1 MIQSSLY
8 RALNKGFDYQILAC
22 KDFKE
27 SELAKEVIS
36 YFKPNTK
43 AILFPEFRAKK
54 NDDLRSFFEE
64 FLQLLGGLREFYQA
78 LENKQE
84 AIIIAPISALL
95 HPLPKKELLES
106 FKITLLEKYNL
117 KDLKD
122 KLFYY
127 GYEILDLVEV
137 EGEASFRGD
146 IVDIYAP
153 NSKAYRLSFFDT
165 ECESIK
171 EFDPTTQ
178 MSLKEDLLEIEI
190 PPTLFSLDEP
200 SYKDLKTKV
209 EQSPLNSFSKD
220 LTSFGLW
227 FLGEKANDL
236 LHAYK
241 SVISPKAL
249 EEIQELASLNELDCE
264 RFKSLKVL
272 ENAQGYE
279 DLEIHAHALEGFIA
293 LHSNHKITLLAPNKT
308 ILDNVLGTIKKSN
321 MDNVLGTIE
330 KSNMECVIAPFV
342 LNFKTPDGIFISLNS
357 FERKKKRQKSKLAL
371 NELNPGEWVVHDDY
385 GVGVFSQLVQHSVLG
400 SKRDFLEI
408 AYLGEDKLLLPVENL
423 HLIARYVAQSDSV
436 PVKDRLGKGSFLKLK
451 AKVRTKLLE
460 IAGKIIELAAER
472 NLILGK
478 KMDTHLAELEVFK
491 SHAGF
496 EYTSDQEKA
505 IAEISKDLSSK
516 RVMDRLLSGDVGF
529 GKTEVAMHAIFCAFL
544 NGFQSVLVVPTTLL
558 AHQHFET
565 LRARFENFGVK
576 VARLDR
582 YASEKNKLLKAV
594 ELGLI
599 DVLVGTHAILGAKF
613 KNLGLVVVDEEH
625 KFGVK
630 QKEALKELSKSVH
643 FLSMSATPIPRTLN
657 MALSQIKS
665 ISSLKTPPTDR
676 KPSRTF
682 LKEKND
688 ELLKEII
695 YRELRR
701 NGQIF
706 YIHNHIASIS
716 KVKTKLEN
724 LIPKLKIA
732 ILHSQ
737 INANKSEEIM
747 LEFAKGNYQVL
758 LCTSIVESGIHLP
771 NANTIIIDN
780 AQNFGLADL
789 HQLRGRVGR
798 GKKEGFCYFLIEDQ
812 KSLNEQALK
821 RLLALEKNS
830 YLGSGES
837 IAYHDL
843 EIRGGGNLLGQDQSG
858 HIKNIGY
865 ALYTRMLEDA
875 IYELSGGKKRLEKSV
890 EIQLGVSAFLNPELI
905 ASDSLRLDLYRRLS
919 LCENVDEVGQI
930 HEEIE
935 DRFGKIDD
943 LSAQFLQIITLKIL
957 ANQLG
962 ILKLSNFNQN
972 ITLTYSDEKK
982 ESLKAPSKDDNDILE
997 TLLKHL
1003 RAQISLKQR

>member
-84 AIIIAPISALL
+84 VIIIAPISALL

-264 RFKSLKVL
+264 RFKFLKVL

-293 LHSNHKITLLAPNKT
+293 LHSNRKITLLAPNKT
-308 ILDNVLGTIKKSN
+308 IS
-321 MDNVLGTIE
+321 DNVLGTIE
-330 KSNMECVIAPFV
+330 KSSMECVIAPFV

-357 FERKKKRQKSKLAL
+357 FERKKKHKKSKLAL

-408 AYLGEDKLLLPVENL
+408 AYWGEDKLLLPVENL

-436 PVKDRLGKGSFLKLK
+436 PAKDRLGKGSFLKLK

-460 IAGKIIELAAER
+460 IASKIIELAAER

-478 KMDTHLAELEVFK
+478 KMDVHLAELEVFK

-505 IAEISKDLSSK
+505 IAEISRDLSSH

-544 NGFQSVLVVPTTLL
+544 NGFQSALVVPTTLL

-594 ELGLI
+594 ELGQVDALI
-599 DVLVGTHAILGAKF
+599 GTHAILGAKF

-657 MALSQIKS
+657 MALSQIKG

-682 LKEKND
+682 LKEKNN

-972 ITLTYSDEKK
+972 ITLTYNDEHK

-1003 RAQISLKQR
+1003 RAQFSLKRR

>member
-27 SELAKEVIS
+27 SKLAKEVIS
-36 YFKPNTK
+36 YFKPNIK

-84 AIIIAPISALL
+84 TIIIAPISALL

-146 IVDIYAP
+146 IVDIYIP

-190 PPTLFSLDEP
+190 PPTLFSLDES

-227 FLGEKANDL
+227 FLGEKAQDL
-236 LHAYK
+236 LSVYK
-241 SVISPKAL
+241 SVISPRAL

-264 RFKSLKVL
+264 RFKLLKVL

-308 ILDNVLGTIKKSN
+308 ILDNVLGTI
-321 MDNVLGTIE
+321 E
-330 KSNMECVIAPFV
+330 KSSMECVIAPFA

-436 PVKDRLGKGSFLKLK
+436 PAKDRLGKGSFLKLK

-460 IAGKIIELAAER
+460 IASKIIELAAER

-505 IAEISKDLSSK
+505 IAEISKDLSSH

-529 GKTEVAMHAIFCAFL
+529 GKTEVAMHAIFCTFL
-544 NGFQSVLVVPTTLL
+544 NGFQSALVVPTTLL

-594 ELGLI
+594 ELGLV

-657 MALSQIKS
+657 MALSQIKG

-716 KVKTKLEN
+716 KVKTKLEE

-737 INANKSEEIM
+737 INANESEEIM

-890 EIQLGVSAFLNPELI
+890 EIQLSVSAFLNPELI
-905 ASDSLRLDLYRRLS
+905 GSDSLRLDLYRRLS
-919 LCENVDEVGQI
+919 LCENTDEVGQI

-962 ILKLSNFNQN
+962 IIKLSNFNQN
-972 ITLTYSDEKK
+972 ITITYSDEKK

-1003 RAQISLKQR
+1003 CAQISLKRH

>member
-36 YFKPNTK
+36 YFKPNIK

-84 AIIIAPISALL
+84 TIIIAPISALL
-95 HPLPKKELLES
+95 HPLPRKELLES

-171 EFDPTTQ
+171 ELDPTTQ

-227 FLGEKANDL
+227 FLGEKAQDL
-236 LHAYK
+236 LSVYK
-241 SVISPKAL
+241 SVISPRAL
-249 EEIQELASLNELDCE
+249 EEIQELASLNELDGE
-264 RFKSLKVL
+264 RFKFLKVL

-293 LHSNHKITLLAPNKT
+293 LHSHHKITLLAPNKT
-308 ILDNVLGTIKKSN
+308 ILDNVLGTI
-321 MDNVLGTIE
+321 E
-330 KSNMECVIAPFV
+330 KSSMECVIAPFV

-385 GVGVFSQLVQHSVLG
+385 GVGVFSQLIQHSVLG

-436 PVKDRLGKGSFLKLK
+436 PIKDRLGKGSFLKLK

-460 IAGKIIELAAER
+460 IASKIIELAAER

-505 IAEISKDLSSK
+505 IAEISKDLSSH

-544 NGFQSVLVVPTTLL
+544 NGFQSALVVPTTLL

-594 ELGLI
+594 ELGLV

-657 MALSQIKS
+657 MALSQIKG

-716 KVKTKLEN
+716 KVKTKLEE

-919 LCENVDEVGQI
+919 LCENTDEVGQI

-962 ILKLSNFNQN
+962 IIKLSNFNQN
-972 ITLTYSDEKK
+972 ITITYSDEKK

-1003 RAQISLKQR
+1003 RAQISLKRR

>member
-8 RALNKGFDYQILAC
+8 RALNEGFDYQILAC

-36 YFKPNTK
+36 YFKPHTK

-64 FLQLLGGLREFYQA
+64 FLQLLGALREFYQA

-84 AIIIAPISALL
+84 TIIIAPISALL

-122 KLFYY
+122 KLFCY

-153 NSKAYRLSFFDT
+153 NSKAYRLSFFDM

-171 EFDPTTQ
+171 ELDPTTQ

-227 FLGEKANDL
+227 FLGEKAQDL
-236 LHAYK
+236 LSVYK
-241 SVISPKAL
+241 SVISPNAL
-249 EEIQELASLNELDCE
+249 EEIQELASLNELDYE
-264 RFKSLKVL
+264 RFKFLKVL

-279 DLEIHAHALEGFIA
+279 DLEIHAHALEGFIT
-293 LHSNHKITLLAPNKT
+293 LHSNRKITLLAPNKT
-308 ILDNVLGTIKKSN
+308 ILDNVLGA
-321 MDNVLGTIE
+321 IE
-330 KSNMECVIAPFV
+330 KSNIECVIAPFV
-342 LNFKTPDGIFISLNS
+342 LSFKTPDGIFISLNS

-385 GVGVFSQLVQHSVLG
+385 GVGAFSQLVQHSVLG

-451 AKVRTKLLE
+451 AKVRAKLLE

-478 KMDTHLAELEVFK
+478 KMDTHLAELEIFK
-491 SHAGF
+491 SQAGF

-505 IAEISKDLSSK
+505 IAEISKDLSSH

-544 NGFQSVLVVPTTLL
+544 NGFQSALVVPTTLL

-565 LRARFENFGVK
+565 LRARFEKFGVK

-599 DVLVGTHAILGAKF
+599 DALVGTHAILGAKF

-657 MALSQIKS
+657 MALSQIKG

-737 INANKSEEIM
+737 INAHESEEIM
-747 LEFAKGNYQVL
+747 LEFAKGGYQVL

-837 IAYHDL
+837 VAYHDL

-962 ILKLSNFNQN
+962 IIKLSNFNQN
-972 ITLTYSDEKK
+972 ITITYSDGKK

-1003 RAQISLKQR
+1003 HAQISLKRR

>member
-43 AILFPEFRAKK
+43 AVLFPEFRAKK

-64 FLQLLGGLREFYQA
+64 FLQLLGDLREFYQA

-84 AIIIAPISALL
+84 TIIIAPISALL

-146 IVDIYAP
+146 IVDIYVP

-171 EFDPTTQ
+171 ELDPATQ
-178 MSLKEDLLEIEI
+178 MSLKEELLEIEI

-227 FLGEKANDL
+227 FLGEKVQDL
-236 LHAYK
+236 LSVYK

-249 EEIQELASLNELDCE
+249 EEIQELASLNELDGE

-293 LHSNHKITLLAPNKT
+293 LHSHHKITLLAPNKT
-308 ILDNVLGTIKKSN
+308 ILDNAISAL
-321 MDNVLGTIE
+321 E
-330 KSNMECVIAPFV
+330 KSSMECVIAPFV

-436 PVKDRLGKGSFLKLK
+436 PAKDRLGKGSFLKLK

-478 KMDTHLAELEVFK
+478 KMDVHLAELEVFK

-544 NGFQSVLVVPTTLL
+544 NGFQSALVVPTTLL

-594 ELGLI
+594 ELGLV

-613 KNLGLVVVDEEH
+613 KNLGLMVVDEEH

-657 MALSQIKS
+657 MALSQIKG

-972 ITLTYSDEKK
+972 ITITYGDEKK

-1003 RAQISLKQR
+1003 RAQISLKRR

>member
-27 SELAKEVIS
+27 SKLAKEVIS
-36 YFKPNTK
+36 YFKPNIK
-43 AILFPEFRAKK
+43 AVLFPEFRAKK

-64 FLQLLGGLREFYQA
+64 FLQLLGALREFYQA

-84 AIIIAPISALL
+84 VIIIAPISALL

-153 NSKAYRLSFFDT
+153 NSKAYRLSFFDM

-227 FLGEKANDL
+227 FLGEKAQDL
-236 LHAYK
+236 LSVYK
-241 SVISPKAL
+241 SIISPRAL
-249 EEIQELASLNELDCE
+249 EEIQELASLNELNYE
-264 RFKSLKVL
+264 RFKFLKVL

-308 ILDNVLGTIKKSN
+308 ILDNAISA
-321 MDNVLGTIE
+321 IE
-330 KSNMECVIAPFV
+330 KSSMECVIAPFV

-436 PVKDRLGKGSFLKLK
+436 PAKDRLGKGSFLKLK

-460 IAGKIIELAAER
+460 IASKIIELAAER

-478 KMDTHLAELEVFK
+478 KMDVHLAELEVFK

-544 NGFQSVLVVPTTLL
+544 NGFQSALVVPTTLL

-594 ELGLI
+594 ELGLV

-657 MALSQIKS
+657 MALSQIKG

-737 INANKSEEIM
+737 INANESEEIM

-962 ILKLSNFNQN
+962 IIKLSNFNQN

-1003 RAQISLKQR
+1003 RAQISLKRR

>member
-27 SELAKEVIS
+27 SKLAKEVIS

-84 AIIIAPISALL
+84 TIIIAPISALL

-236 LHAYK
+236 LRTYK
-241 SVISPKAL
+241 SIISPKAL

-264 RFKSLKVL
+264 CFKFLKVL

-293 LHSNHKITLLAPNKT
+293 LHSNRKITLLAPNKT
-308 ILDNVLGTIKKSN
+308 ILDNAISA
-321 MDNVLGTIE
+321 IE
-330 KSNMECVIAPFV
+330 KSSMECVIAPFV

-371 NELNPGEWVVHDDY
+371 NELNAGEWVVHDDY

-436 PVKDRLGKGSFLKLK
+436 PAKDRLGKGSFLKLK
-451 AKVRTKLLE
+451 AKVKTKLLE
-460 IAGKIIELAAER
+460 IASKIIELAAER

-478 KMDTHLAELEVFK
+478 KMDVHLAELEVFK

-544 NGFQSVLVVPTTLL
+544 NGFQSALVVPTTLL

-582 YASEKNKLLKAV
+582 YIKTSEKNKLLKAV
-594 ELGLI
+594 ELGQVDALI
-599 DVLVGTHAILGAKF
+599 GTHAILGAKF

-657 MALSQIKS
+657 MALSQIKG

-716 KVKTKLEN
+716 KVKTKLEG

-737 INANKSEEIM
+737 INAYESEEIM

-943 LSAQFLQIITLKIL
+943 LSAQFLQIITLKII

-962 ILKLSNFNQN
+962 IIKLSNFNQN
-972 ITLTYSDEKK
+972 ITITYSDEKK

-1003 RAQISLKQR
+1003 RAQISLKRR

>member
-27 SELAKEVIS
+27 SKLAKEVIS
-36 YFKPNTK
+36 YFKPNIK
-43 AILFPEFRAKK
+43 AVLFPEFRAKK

-84 AIIIAPISALL
+84 TIIIAPISALL

-146 IVDIYAP
+146 IVDIYVP

-171 EFDPTTQ
+171 ELDPTTQ

-227 FLGEKANDL
+227 FLGEKAQDL
-236 LHAYK
+236 LSVYK
-241 SVISPKAL
+241 SVISPRAL
-249 EEIQELASLNELDCE
+249 EEIQELASLNELDYE
-264 RFKSLKVL
+264 RFKFLKVL

-279 DLEIHAHALEGFIA
+279 DLEIHVHALEGFIA
-293 LHSNHKITLLAPNKT
+293 LHSHHKITLLAPNKT
-308 ILDNVLGTIKKSN
+308 ILDNVLGA
-321 MDNVLGTIE
+321 IE
-330 KSNMECVIAPFV
+330 RSNMECVIAPFV

-436 PVKDRLGKGSFLKLK
+436 PAKDRLGKGSFLKLK

-460 IAGKIIELAAER
+460 IASKIIELAAER

-478 KMDTHLAELEVFK
+478 KMDVHLAELEVFK

-594 ELGLI
+594 ELGLV

-657 MALSQIKS
+657 MALSQIKG

-737 INANKSEEIM
+737 INANESEEIM
-747 LEFAKGNYQVL
+747 LEFAKGSYQVL

-962 ILKLSNFNQN
+962 IIKLSNFNQN
-972 ITLTYSDEKK
+972 ITLTYNDEHK

-1003 RAQISLKQR
+1003 HAQISLKRR

>member
-153 NSKAYRLSFFDT
+153 NSKAYRLSFFDM

-190 PPTLFSLDEP
+190 PPTLFSLNEQ

-249 EEIQELASLNELDCE
+249 EEIQELASLNEVDGE
-264 RFKSLKVL
+264 RFKFLKVL
-272 ENAQGYE
+272 ENPQGYE
-279 DLEIHAHALEGFIA
+279 DLEIHAHALESFIA
-293 LHSNHKITLLAPNKT
+293 LHSNRKITLLAPNKT
-308 ILDNVLGTIKKSN
+308 ILDNAISAL
-321 MDNVLGTIE
+321 E
-330 KSNMECVIAPFV
+330 KSHIECVIAPFV

-371 NELNPGEWVVHDDY
+371 NELNAGEWVVHDDY

-408 AYLGEDKLLLPVENL
+408 AYWGEDKLLLPVENL

-451 AKVRTKLLE
+451 AKVKTKLLE
-460 IAGKIIELAAER
+460 IASKIIELAAER

-478 KMDTHLAELEVFK
+478 KMDTHLAELEIFK

-544 NGFQSVLVVPTTLL
+544 NGFQSALVVPTTLL

-599 DVLVGTHAILGAKF
+599 DVLVGTHAIFCTKF

-657 MALSQIKS
+657 MALSQIKG
-665 ISSLKTPPTDR
+665 ISSLKIPPTDR

-695 YRELRR
+695 HRELRR

-716 KVKTKLEN
+716 KVKTKLED

-737 INANKSEEIM
+737 INANESEEIM

-830 YLGSGES
+830 Y
-837 IAYHDL
+837 
-843 EIRGGGNLLGQDQSG
+843 
-858 HIKNIGY
+858 
-865 ALYTRMLEDA
+865 
-875 IYELSGGKKRLEKSV
+875 
-890 EIQLGVSAFLNPELI
+890 F
-905 ASDSLRLDLYRRLS
+905 
-919 LCENVDEVGQI
+919 
-930 HEEIE
+930 
-935 DRFGKIDD
+935 F
-943 LSAQFLQIITLKIL
+943 F
-957 ANQLG
+957 
-962 ILKLSNFNQN
+962 
-972 ITLTYSDEKK
+972 
-982 ESLKAPSKDDNDILE
+982 
-997 TLLKHL
+997 
-1003 RAQISLKQR
+1003 

>member
-36 YFKPNTK
+36 YFKPNIK
-43 AILFPEFRAKK
+43 AVLFPEFRVKK

-84 AIIIAPISALL
+84 TIIIAPISALL

-264 RFKSLKVL
+264 RFKFLKVL

-308 ILDNVLGTIKKSN
+308 ILDNVLGTI
-321 MDNVLGTIE
+321 E
-330 KSNMECVIAPFV
+330 KSSIQCVIAPFV
-342 LNFKTPDGIFISLNS
+342 LNFRTPDGIFISLNS

-436 PVKDRLGKGSFLKLK
+436 PAKDRLGKGSFLKLK

-478 KMDTHLAELEVFK
+478 KMDVHLAELEVFK

-544 NGFQSVLVVPTTLL
+544 NGFQSALVVPTTLL

-582 YASEKNKLLKAV
+582 YVSEKNKLLKAV
-594 ELGLI
+594 ELGQV
-599 DVLVGTHAILGAKF
+599 DVLIGTHAILGTKF

-657 MALSQIKS
+657 MALSQIKG

-716 KVKTKLEN
+716 KVKTKLEE

-737 INANKSEEIM
+737 INANESEEIM

-837 IAYHDL
+837 VAYHDL

-919 LCENVDEVGQI
+919 LCENTDEVGQI
-930 HEEIE
+930 HEEVE

-962 ILKLSNFNQN
+962 IIKLSNFNQN
-972 ITLTYSDEKK
+972 ITITYSDEKK

-1003 RAQISLKQR
+1003 RAQISLKRR

>member
-84 AIIIAPISALL
+84 TIIIAPISALL

-171 EFDPTTQ
+171 ELDPTTQ

-249 EEIQELASLNELDCE
+249 GEIQELASLNELDGE
-264 RFKSLKVL
+264 RFKSLKIL

-293 LHSNHKITLLAPNKT
+293 LHSNRKITLLAPNKT
-308 ILDNVLGTIKKSN
+308 ILDNAISAL
-321 MDNVLGTIE
+321 E
-330 KSNMECVIAPFV
+330 KSSMECVIAPFV

-371 NELNPGEWVVHDDY
+371 NELNAGEWVVHDDY
-385 GVGVFSQLVQHSVLG
+385 GVGVFSQLIQHSVLG

-436 PVKDRLGKGSFLKLK
+436 PAKDRLGKGSFLKLK
-451 AKVRTKLLE
+451 AKVRAKLLE

-544 NGFQSVLVVPTTLL
+544 NGFQSTLVVPTTLL

-594 ELGLI
+594 ELGLV

-657 MALSQIKS
+657 MALSQIKG

-716 KVKTKLEN
+716 KVKTKLEE

-737 INANKSEEIM
+737 INASKSEEIM

-837 IAYHDL
+837 VAYHDL

-962 ILKLSNFNQN
+962 IIKLSNFNQN
-972 ITLTYSDEKK
+972 ITITYGDEKK

-1003 RAQISLKQR
+1003 RAQISLKRH

>member
-27 SELAKEVIS
+27 SKLAKEVIS

-84 AIIIAPISALL
+84 TIIIAPISALL

-146 IVDIYAP
+146 IVDIYIP

-171 EFDPTTQ
+171 ELDPTTQ

-190 PPTLFSLDEP
+190 PPTLFSLDES

-249 EEIQELASLNELDCE
+249 EEIQELASLNELDYE
-264 RFKSLKVL
+264 RFKFLKVL

-308 ILDNVLGTIKKSN
+308 ILDNI
-321 MDNVLGTIE
+321 LGTIE
-330 KSNMECVIAPFV
+330 KSSIQCVIAPFV

-371 NELNPGEWVVHDDY
+371 NELNAGEWVVHDDY

-436 PVKDRLGKGSFLKLK
+436 PAKDRLGKGSFLKLK

-478 KMDTHLAELEVFK
+478 KMDVHLAELEVFK

-505 IAEISKDLSSK
+505 IAEISRDLSSK

-544 NGFQSVLVVPTTLL
+544 NGFQSALVVPTTLL

-594 ELGLI
+594 ELGLV

-657 MALSQIKS
+657 MALSQIKG

-919 LCENVDEVGQI
+919 LCENTDEVGQI

-962 ILKLSNFNQN
+962 IIKLSNFNQN
-972 ITLTYSDEKK
+972 ITITYSDEKK

-1003 RAQISLKQR
+1003 RTQISLKRR

>member
-36 YFKPNTK
+36 YFKPHTK

-84 AIIIAPISALL
+84 VIIIAPISALL

-106 FKITLLEKYNL
+106 FKITLSEKYNL

-127 GYEILDLVEV
+127 GYEIVDLVEV

-178 MSLKEDLLEIEI
+178 MSLKEDWLEIEI

-209 EQSPLNSFSKD
+209 EQSPFNSFSKD

-236 LHAYK
+236 LQVYK

-264 RFKSLKVL
+264 RFKLLKVL
-272 ENAQGYE
+272 ENPQGYE

-308 ILDNVLGTIKKSN
+308 ILDNAISTL
-321 MDNVLGTIE
+321 E
-330 KSNMECVIAPFV
+330 KSSMECVIAPFV

-371 NELNPGEWVVHDDY
+371 NELNAGEWVVHDDY

-451 AKVRTKLLE
+451 AKVRAKLLE
-460 IAGKIIELAAER
+460 IASKIIELAAER

-478 KMDTHLAELEVFK
+478 KMETRLAELEVFK

-496 EYTSDQEKA
+496 KYTSDQEKA

-544 NGFQSVLVVPTTLL
+544 NGFQSALVVPTTLL

-582 YASEKNKLLKAV
+582 YASGKNKLLKAV
-594 ELGLI
+594 ELGQI
-599 DVLVGTHAILGAKF
+599 DVLVGTHAILGAEF

-657 MALSQIKS
+657 MALSQIKG

-716 KVKTKLEN
+716 KVKTKLEG

-737 INANKSEEIM
+737 INANESEEIM

-962 ILKLSNFNQN
+962 IIKLSNFNQN

-1003 RAQISLKQR
+1003 RAQISLKRR

>member
-8 RALNKGFDYQILAC
+8 GALNKGFDCQILAC
-22 KDFKE
+22 KDSKE

-153 NSKAYRLSFFDT
+153 NSKAYRLSFFDM

-190 PPTLFSLDEP
+190 PPTLFSLNEQ

-249 EEIQELASLNELDCE
+249 EEIQELASLNELDNE
-264 RFKSLKVL
+264 RFKFLKVL
-272 ENAQGYE
+272 ENPQGYE
-279 DLEIHAHALEGFIA
+279 DLEIHAHALESFIA
-293 LHSNHKITLLAPNKT
+293 LHSNRKITLLAPNKT
-308 ILDNVLGTIKKSN
+308 ILDNAISAL
-321 MDNVLGTIE
+321 E
-330 KSNMECVIAPFV
+330 KSHIECVIAPFV

-371 NELNPGEWVVHDDY
+371 NELNAGEWVVHDDY

-408 AYLGEDKLLLPVENL
+408 AYWGEDKLLLPVENL

-436 PVKDRLGKGSFLKLK
+436 PTKDRLGKGSFLKLK
-451 AKVRTKLLE
+451 AKVKTKLLE
-460 IAGKIIELAAER
+460 IASKIIELAAER

-544 NGFQSVLVVPTTLL
+544 NGFQSALVVPTTLL

-576 VARLDR
+576 AARLDR

-599 DVLVGTHAILGAKF
+599 DVLVGTHAIFCTKF

-657 MALSQIKS
+657 MALSQIKG
-665 ISSLKTPPTDR
+665 ISSLKIPPTDR

-695 YRELRR
+695 HRELRR

-716 KVKTKLEN
+716 KVKTKLED

-737 INANKSEEIM
+737 ISANESEEIM
-747 LEFAKGNYQVL
+747 LEFAKGSYQVL

-890 EIQLGVSAFLNPELI
+890 EIQLSVSAFLNPELI

-919 LCENVDEVGQI
+919 LCENTDEVGQI

-962 ILKLSNFNQN
+962 IIKLSNFNQN
-972 ITLTYSDEKK
+972 ITITYSDEKK

-1003 RAQISLKQR
+1003 RAQISLKRH

>member
-27 SELAKEVIS
+27 SKLAKEVIN
-36 YFKPNTK
+36 YFKPNIK
-43 AILFPEFRAKK
+43 AVLFPEFRAKK

-84 AIIIAPISALL
+84 TIIIAPISALL

-146 IVDIYAP
+146 IVDIYVP

-190 PPTLFSLDEP
+190 PPTLFSLDES

-241 SVISPKAL
+241 SVISPRAL
-249 EEIQELASLNELDCE
+249 EEIQELASLNELDYE
-264 RFKSLKVL
+264 RFKFLKVL

-308 ILDNVLGTIKKSN
+308 ILDNVLGTI
-321 MDNVLGTIE
+321 E
-330 KSNMECVIAPFV
+330 KSSMECVIAPFV

-460 IAGKIIELAAER
+460 IASKIIELAAER

-478 KMDTHLAELEVFK
+478 KMDVHLAELEVFK

-529 GKTEVAMHAIFCAFL
+529 GKTEVAMHAIFCTFL

-594 ELGLI
+594 ELGLV

-657 MALSQIKS
+657 MALSQIKG

-716 KVKTKLEN
+716 KVKTKLEE

-737 INANKSEEIM
+737 INANESEEIM

-837 IAYHDL
+837 VAYHDL

-972 ITLTYSDEKK
+972 ITITYSDEKK

-1003 RAQISLKQR
+1003 RTQISLKRR

>member
-8 RALNKGFDYQILAC
+8 GALNKGFDYQILAC

-84 AIIIAPISALL
+84 VIIIAPISALL

-153 NSKAYRLSFFDT
+153 NSKAYRLSFFDM

-178 MSLKEDLLEIEI
+178 MSLKEDLLEVEI
-190 PPTLFSLDEP
+190 PPTLFSLNEP

-209 EQSPLNSFSKD
+209 EQSSLNSFSKD

-236 LHAYK
+236 LQAYK

-249 EEIQELASLNELDCE
+249 EEIQELASLNELDGE
-264 RFKSLKVL
+264 RFKFLKVL
-272 ENAQGYE
+272 ENPQGYE
-279 DLEIHAHALEGFIA
+279 DLEIHAHALESFMA
-293 LHSNHKITLLAPNKT
+293 LHSNRKITLLAPNKT
-308 ILDNVLGTIKKSN
+308 ILDNAISTL
-321 MDNVLGTIE
+321 E
-330 KSNMECVIAPFV
+330 KSHIECVIAPFV

-371 NELNPGEWVVHDDY
+371 NELNVGEWVVHDDY

-408 AYLGEDKLLLPVENL
+408 AYWGEDKLLLPVENL

-436 PVKDRLGKGSFLKLK
+436 PTKDRLGKGSFLKLK
-451 AKVRTKLLE
+451 AKVKTKLLE

-544 NGFQSVLVVPTTLL
+544 NGFQSTLVVPTTLL

-657 MALSQIKS
+657 MALSQIKG
-665 ISSLKTPPTDR
+665 ISSLKIPPTDR

-695 YRELRR
+695 HRELRR

-716 KVKTKLEN
+716 KVKTKLED

-737 INANKSEEIM
+737 INAHESEEIM

-837 IAYHDL
+837 VAYHDL

-890 EIQLGVSAFLNPELI
+890 EIQLSVSAFLNPELI

-919 LCENVDEVGQI
+919 LCENIDEVGQI

-962 ILKLSNFNQN
+962 IIKLSNFNQN
-972 ITLTYSDEKK
+972 ITIAYSDEKR

-1003 RAQISLKQR
+1003 RAQISLKRH

>member
-27 SELAKEVIS
+27 SKLAKEVIS
-36 YFKPNTK
+36 YFKPNIK

-84 AIIIAPISALL
+84 TIIIAPISALL

-171 EFDPTTQ
+171 ELDPTTQ

-190 PPTLFSLDEP
+190 PPTLFSLDES

-227 FLGEKANDL
+227 FLGEKAQDL
-236 LHAYK
+236 LSVYK
-241 SVISPKAL
+241 SVISPRAL

-264 RFKSLKVL
+264 RFKFLKVL

-293 LHSNHKITLLAPNKT
+293 LHSHHKITLLAPNKT
-308 ILDNVLGTIKKSN
+308 ILDNVLGTI
-321 MDNVLGTIE
+321 E
-330 KSNMECVIAPFV
+330 KSSIQCVIAPFV

-385 GVGVFSQLVQHSVLG
+385 GVGVFSQLIQHSVLG

-436 PVKDRLGKGSFLKLK
+436 PAKDRLGKGSFLKLK

-478 KMDTHLAELEVFK
+478 KMDVYLAELEVFK

-505 IAEISKDLSSK
+505 IAEISRDLSSK

-544 NGFQSVLVVPTTLL
+544 NGFQSALVVPTTLL

-594 ELGLI
+594 ELGLV

-657 MALSQIKS
+657 MALSQIKG

-737 INANKSEEIM
+737 INANESEEIM

-1003 RAQISLKQR
+1003 RAQISLKRR

>member
-36 YFKPNTK
+36 YFKPNIK

-227 FLGEKANDL
+227 FLGEKAQDL
-236 LHAYK
+236 LSVYK
-241 SVISPKAL
+241 SVISPRAL
-249 EEIQELASLNELDCE
+249 EEIQELASLNELDYE
-264 RFKSLKVL
+264 RFKFLKVL

-293 LHSNHKITLLAPNKT
+293 LHSHHKITLLAPNKT
-308 ILDNVLGTIKKSN
+308 ILDNVLGTI
-321 MDNVLGTIE
+321 E
-330 KSNMECVIAPFV
+330 KSSIQCVIAPFV

-371 NELNPGEWVVHDDY
+371 NELNAGEWVVHDDY

-408 AYLGEDKLLLPVENL
+408 AYWGEDKLLLPVENL

-436 PVKDRLGKGSFLKLK
+436 PTKDRLGKGSFLKLK
-451 AKVRTKLLE
+451 AKVKAKLLE
-460 IAGKIIELAAER
+460 IASKIIELAAER

-544 NGFQSVLVVPTTLL
+544 NGFQSALVVPTTLL

-576 VARLDR
+576 VACLDR

-657 MALSQIKS
+657 MALSQIKG

-716 KVKTKLEN
+716 KVKTKLED

-737 INANKSEEIM
+737 INANESEEIM

-890 EIQLGVSAFLNPELI
+890 EIQLSVSAFLNPELI

-919 LCENVDEVGQI
+919 LCENIDEVGQI

-943 LSAQFLQIITLKIL
+943 LSTQFLQIITLKIL

-962 ILKLSNFNQN
+962 IIKLSNFNQN
-972 ITLTYSDEKK
+972 ITITYSDEKK

-1003 RAQISLKQR
+1003 RAQISLKRH

>member
-27 SELAKEVIS
+27 SKLAKEVIS
-36 YFKPNTK
+36 YFKPNIK

-146 IVDIYAP
+146 IVDIYVP

-190 PPTLFSLDEP
+190 PPTLFSLDES

-227 FLGEKANDL
+227 FLGEKAQDL
-236 LHAYK
+236 LSVYK
-241 SVISPKAL
+241 SIISPRAL

-264 RFKSLKVL
+264 RFKFLKVL

-308 ILDNVLGTIKKSN
+308 ILDNAISAL
-321 MDNVLGTIE
+321 E
-330 KSNMECVIAPFV
+330 KSSMECVIAPFV
-342 LNFKTPDGIFISLNS
+342 LNFKTPDRIFISLNS

-385 GVGVFSQLVQHSVLG
+385 GVGVFSQLIQHSVLG

-451 AKVRTKLLE
+451 AKVRAKLLE

-505 IAEISKDLSSK
+505 IAEISRDLSSH

-544 NGFQSVLVVPTTLL
+544 NGFQSALVVPTTLL

-565 LRARFENFGVK
+565 LRARFEKFGVK

-582 YASEKNKLLKAV
+582 YIKTSEKNKLLKAV

-599 DVLVGTHAILGAKF
+599 DVLIGTHAILGTKF

-657 MALSQIKS
+657 MALSQIKG
-665 ISSLKTPPTDR
+665 ISSLKIPPTDR

-695 YRELRR
+695 HRELRR

-737 INANKSEEIM
+737 INANESEEVM
-747 LEFAKGNYQVL
+747 LEFAKGSYQVL

-919 LCENVDEVGQI
+919 LCENTDEVGQI

-1003 RAQISLKQR
+1003 RAQISLKRR

>member
-8 RALNKGFDYQILAC
+8 KALNEGFDYQILAC

-27 SELAKEVIS
+27 SRLAKEVIS
-36 YFKPNTK
+36 YFKPNIK
-43 AILFPEFRAKK
+43 AVLFPEFRAKK

-64 FLQLLGGLREFYQA
+64 FLQLLGALREFYQA

-84 AIIIAPISALL
+84 TIIIAPISALL
-95 HPLPKKELLES
+95 HPLPKKEFLES

-146 IVDIYAP
+146 IVDIYIP
-153 NSKAYRLSFFDT
+153 NSKAYRLSFFDA

-171 EFDPTTQ
+171 ELDPTTQ

-190 PPTLFSLDEP
+190 PPTLFSLDKS

-236 LHAYK
+236 LGVYQ
-241 SVISPKAL
+241 SIISPKAL
-249 EEIQELASLNELDCE
+249 EEVQELASLNELDDE
-264 RFKSLKVL
+264 RFKFLKVL

-308 ILDNVLGTIKKSN
+308 ILDNAISALDAN
-321 MDNVLGTIE
+321 
-330 KSNMECVIAPFV
+330 NMECVIAPFV
-342 LNFKTPDGIFISLNS
+342 LNFKTPDRIFISLNS

-505 IAEISKDLSSK
+505 IAEISRDLSSH

-544 NGFQSVLVVPTTLL
+544 NGFQSALVVPTTLL

-565 LRARFENFGVK
+565 LRVRFENFGVK

-582 YASEKNKLLKAV
+582 YIKTSEKNKLLKAV
-594 ELGLI
+594 GLGLI
-599 DVLVGTHAILGAKF
+599 DVLIGTHAILGTKF
-613 KNLGLVVVDEEH
+613 KNLGLMVVDEEH

-657 MALSQIKS
+657 MALSQIKG

-716 KVKTKLEN
+716 KVKTKLEE

-737 INANKSEEIM
+737 INAHESEEIM
-747 LEFAKGNYQVL
+747 LEFAKGSYQVL

-935 DRFGKIDD
+935 DRFGKMDD

-1003 RAQISLKQR
+1003 RAQISLKRR

>member
-127 GYEILDLVEV
+127 GYGILDLVEV

-153 NSKAYRLSFFDT
+153 NSKAYRLSFFDM

-178 MSLKEDLLEIEI
+178 MSLKEDLLEVEI
-190 PPTLFSLDEP
+190 PPTLFSLNEQ

-249 EEIQELASLNELDCE
+249 EEIQELASLNELDNE
-264 RFKSLKVL
+264 RFKFLKVL
-272 ENAQGYE
+272 ENPQGYE

-293 LHSNHKITLLAPNKT
+293 LHSNRKITLLAPNKT
-308 ILDNVLGTIKKSN
+308 ILDNAISAL
-321 MDNVLGTIE
+321 E
-330 KSNMECVIAPFV
+330 KSHIECVIAPFV

-371 NELNPGEWVVHDDY
+371 NELNAGEWVVHDDY

-451 AKVRTKLLE
+451 AKVKTKLLE
-460 IAGKIIELAAER
+460 IASKIIELAAER

-544 NGFQSVLVVPTTLL
+544 NGFQSALVVPTTLL

-582 YASEKNKLLKAV
+582 YANEKNKLLKAV
-594 ELGLI
+594 ELGLV

-657 MALSQIKS
+657 MALSQIKG
-665 ISSLKTPPTDR
+665 ISSLKIPPTDR

-695 YRELRR
+695 HRELRR

-737 INANKSEEIM
+737 INAHESEEIM

-890 EIQLGVSAFLNPELI
+890 EIQLSVSAFLNPELI

-919 LCENVDEVGQI
+919 LCENTDEVGQI

-962 ILKLSNFNQN
+962 IIKLSNFNQN
-972 ITLTYSDEKK
+972 ITITYSDEKK

-1003 RAQISLKQR
+1003 RAQISLKRH

>member
-27 SELAKEVIS
+27 SKLAKEVIS
-36 YFKPNTK
+36 YFKPNIK
-43 AILFPEFRAKK
+43 AVLFPEFRVKK

-84 AIIIAPISALL
+84 VIIIAPISALL

-146 IVDIYAP
+146 IVDIYVP

-171 EFDPTTQ
+171 ELDPTTQ

-272 ENAQGYE
+272 ETPQGYE
-279 DLEIHAHALEGFIA
+279 DLEIHVHALEGFIA
-293 LHSNHKITLLAPNKT
+293 LHSNRKITLLAPNKT
-308 ILDNVLGTIKKSN
+308 ILDNAISAL
-321 MDNVLGTIE
+321 E
-330 KSNMECVIAPFV
+330 KSHIECVIAPFV

-436 PVKDRLGKGSFLKLK
+436 PTKDRLGKGGFLKLK
-451 AKVRTKLLE
+451 AKVKTKLLE
-460 IAGKIIELAAER
+460 IASKIIELAAER

-478 KMDTHLAELEVFK
+478 KMDVHLAELEVFK

-544 NGFQSVLVVPTTLL
+544 NGFQSALVVPTTLL

-594 ELGLI
+594 ELGLV

-657 MALSQIKS
+657 MALSQIKG

-812 KSLNEQALK
+812 KSLNDQALK

-865 ALYTRMLEDA
+865 VLYTRMLEDA

-890 EIQLGVSAFLNPELI
+890 EIQLGMSAFLNPELI

-962 ILKLSNFNQN
+962 IIKLSNFNQN
-972 ITLTYSDEKK
+972 ITLTYNDEHK

-1003 RAQISLKQR
+1003 RAQISLKRR

>member
-27 SELAKEVIS
+27 SKLAKEVIN
-36 YFKPNTK
+36 YFKPNIK
-43 AILFPEFRAKK
+43 AVLFPEFRAKK

-84 AIIIAPISALL
+84 TIIIAPISALL

-171 EFDPTTQ
+171 ELDPTTQ

-190 PPTLFSLDEP
+190 PPTLFSLDES

-241 SVISPKAL
+241 SVISPRAL
-249 EEIQELASLNELDCE
+249 EEIQELASLNELDYE

-279 DLEIHAHALEGFIA
+279 DLEIHVHALESFIA
-293 LHSNHKITLLAPNKT
+293 LHSHHKITLLAPNKT
-308 ILDNVLGTIKKSN
+308 ILDNVLGTI
-321 MDNVLGTIE
+321 E
-330 KSNMECVIAPFV
+330 KSSMECVIAPFV

-436 PVKDRLGKGSFLKLK
+436 PAKDRLGKGSFLKLK

-478 KMDTHLAELEVFK
+478 KMDVHLAELEVFK

-544 NGFQSVLVVPTTLL
+544 NGFQSALVVPTTLL

-594 ELGLI
+594 ELGQV

-657 MALSQIKS
+657 MALSQIKG

-695 YRELRR
+695 HRELRR

-737 INANKSEEIM
+737 INANESEEIM

-962 ILKLSNFNQN
+962 IIKLSNFNQN
-972 ITLTYSDEKK
+972 ITITYGDEKK

-1003 RAQISLKQR
+1003 RAQISLKRR

>member
-27 SELAKEVIS
+27 SKLAKEVIN

-43 AILFPEFRAKK
+43 AVLFPEFRAKK

-64 FLQLLGGLREFYQA
+64 FLQLLGALREFYQA

-84 AIIIAPISALL
+84 VIIIAPISALL

-146 IVDIYAP
+146 IVDIYVP

-227 FLGEKANDL
+227 FLGEKAQDL
-236 LHAYK
+236 LSVYK
-241 SVISPKAL
+241 SVISPRAL
-249 EEIQELASLNELDCE
+249 EEIQELASLNELDDE
-264 RFKSLKVL
+264 RFKLLKVL

-293 LHSNHKITLLAPNKT
+293 LHSHHKITLLAPNKT
-308 ILDNVLGTIKKSN
+308 ILDNVLGT
-321 MDNVLGTIE
+321 LE
-330 KSNMECVIAPFV
+330 KSSMECVIAPFV

-436 PVKDRLGKGSFLKLK
+436 PIKDRLGKGSFLKLK
-451 AKVRTKLLE
+451 AKVKTKLLE

-478 KMDTHLAELEVFK
+478 KMDVHLAELEVFK

-505 IAEISKDLSSK
+505 IAEISRDLSSH

-544 NGFQSVLVVPTTLL
+544 NGFQSALVVPTTLL

-594 ELGLI
+594 ELGLV

-657 MALSQIKS
+657 MALSQIKG

-837 IAYHDL
+837 VAYHDL

-890 EIQLGVSAFLNPELI
+890 EIQLSVSAFLNPELI
-905 ASDSLRLDLYRRLS
+905 AGDSLRLDLYRRLS
-919 LCENVDEVGQI
+919 LCENTDEVGQI

-962 ILKLSNFNQN
+962 IIKLSNFNQN
-972 ITLTYSDEKK
+972 ITITYSDEKK

-1003 RAQISLKQR
+1003 RAQISLKRR

>member
-84 AIIIAPISALL
+84 TIIIAPISALL

-153 NSKAYRLSFFDT
+153 NSKAYRLSFFDM

-190 PPTLFSLDEP
+190 PPTLFSLDER

-241 SVISPKAL
+241 SVISPRAL
-249 EEIQELASLNELDCE
+249 EEIQELASLNELDNE
-264 RFKSLKVL
+264 RFKFLKVL
-272 ENAQGYE
+272 ENPQGYE
-279 DLEIHAHALEGFIA
+279 DLEIHAHALESFIA
-293 LHSNHKITLLAPNKT
+293 LHSNRKITLLAPNKT
-308 ILDNVLGTIKKSN
+308 ILDNAISAL
-321 MDNVLGTIE
+321 E
-330 KSNMECVIAPFV
+330 KSHIECVIAPFV

-371 NELNPGEWVVHDDY
+371 NELNAGEWVVHDDY

-408 AYLGEDKLLLPVENL
+408 AYWGEDKLLLPVENL

-436 PVKDRLGKGSFLKLK
+436 PIKDRLGKGSFLKLK
-451 AKVRTKLLE
+451 AKVKTKLLE
-460 IAGKIIELAAER
+460 IASKIIELAAER

-491 SHAGF
+491 SHAEF

-544 NGFQSVLVVPTTLL
+544 NGFQSTLVVPTTLL

-599 DVLVGTHAILGAKF
+599 DVLVGTHAIFCTKF

-657 MALSQIKS
+657 MALSQIKG
-665 ISSLKTPPTDR
+665 ISSLKIPPTDR

-695 YRELRR
+695 HRELRR

-716 KVKTKLEN
+716 KVKTKLED

-737 INANKSEEIM
+737 ISAHESEEIM

-812 KSLNEQALK
+812 KSLNEQSLK

-890 EIQLGVSAFLNPELI
+890 EIQLSVSAFLNPELI

-919 LCENVDEVGQI
+919 LCENTDEVGQI

-962 ILKLSNFNQN
+962 IIKLSNFNQN
-972 ITLTYSDEKK
+972 ITITYSDEKK

-1003 RAQISLKQR
+1003 RAQIPLKRH

>member
-8 RALNKGFDYQILAC
+8 KALNEGFDYQILAC

-27 SELAKEVIS
+27 SKLAKEVIS
-36 YFKPNTK
+36 YFKPNVK

-64 FLQLLGGLREFYQA
+64 FLQLLGALREFYQA

-84 AIIIAPISALL
+84 TIIIAPISALL

-153 NSKAYRLSFFDT
+153 NSNAYRLSFFDT

-171 EFDPTTQ
+171 ELDPATQ

-236 LHAYK
+236 LCAYK
-241 SVISPKAL
+241 SVISPRAL

-308 ILDNVLGTIKKSN
+308 ILDNAISALERSN
-321 MDNVLGTIE
+321 I
-330 KSNMECVIAPFV
+330 ECVIAPFV

-436 PVKDRLGKGSFLKLK
+436 PAKDRLGKGSFLKLK

-478 KMDTHLAELEVFK
+478 KMDVHLAELEVFK

-529 GKTEVAMHAIFCAFL
+529 GKTEVAMHAIFCTFL

-594 ELGLI
+594 ELGLV

-657 MALSQIKS
+657 MALSQIKG

-716 KVKTKLEN
+716 KVKTKLEE

-737 INANKSEEIM
+737 INANESEEIM

-919 LCENVDEVGQI
+919 LCENTDEVGQI

-972 ITLTYSDEKK
+972 ITITYGDEKK

-1003 RAQISLKQR
+1003 RAQISLKRR

>member
-8 RALNKGFDYQILAC
+8 KALNKGFDYQILAC

-27 SELAKEVIS
+27 SKLAKEVIS

-43 AILFPEFRAKK
+43 AVLFPEFRAKK

-84 AIIIAPISALL
+84 VIIIAPISALL

-146 IVDIYAP
+146 IVDIYIP

-171 EFDPTTQ
+171 ELDPTTQ

-190 PPTLFSLDEP
+190 PPTLFSLDES

-241 SVISPKAL
+241 SVISPRAL

-264 RFKSLKVL
+264 RFKLLKVL

-279 DLEIHAHALEGFIA
+279 DLEIHAHALESFIA
-293 LHSNHKITLLAPNKT
+293 LHSNRKITLLAPNKT
-308 ILDNVLGTIKKSN
+308 IL
-321 MDNVLGTIE
+321 DNVLGTIE

-423 HLIARYVAQSDSV
+423 HLIARYVVQSDSV
-436 PVKDRLGKGSFLKLK
+436 PAKDRLGKGSFLKLK

-478 KMDTHLAELEVFK
+478 KMDVHLAELEVFK

-505 IAEISKDLSSK
+505 IAEISRDLSSH

-544 NGFQSVLVVPTTLL
+544 NGFQSTLVVPTTLL

-594 ELGLI
+594 ELGLV

-657 MALSQIKS
+657 MALSQIKG

-695 YRELRR
+695 HRELRR

-837 IAYHDL
+837 VAYHDL

-919 LCENVDEVGQI
+919 LCENVNEVGQI

-972 ITLTYSDEKK
+972 ITLTYSDEHK

-1003 RAQISLKQR
+1003 RAQISLKRR

>member
-78 LENKQE
+78 LENEQE

-127 GYEILDLVEV
+127 GYEIVDLVEV

-178 MSLKEDLLEIEI
+178 MSLKEDWLEIEI

-227 FLGEKANDL
+227 FLEEKANDL

-241 SVISPKAL
+241 SIISPKAL

-264 RFKSLKVL
+264 RFKFLKVL
-272 ENAQGYE
+272 ENPQGYE
-279 DLEIHAHALEGFIA
+279 DLEIHAHALESFIT
-293 LHSNHKITLLAPNKT
+293 LHSNRKITLLAPNKT
-308 ILDNVLGTIKKSN
+308 ILDNAISTLERSN
-321 MDNVLGTIE
+321 I
-330 KSNMECVIAPFV
+330 ECVIAPFV

-408 AYLGEDKLLLPVENL
+408 AYWGEDKLLLPVENL

-478 KMDTHLAELEVFK
+478 KMETHLAELEVFK

-582 YASEKNKLLKAV
+582 YASGKNKLLKAV

-657 MALSQIKS
+657 MALSQIKG

-716 KVKTKLEN
+716 KVKTKLEG

-737 INANKSEEIM
+737 INANESEEIM
-747 LEFAKGNYQVL
+747 LEFAKGSYQVL

-837 IAYHDL
+837 VAYHDL

-875 IYELSGGKKRLEKSV
+875 IYELSGGKKRFEKSV

-919 LCENVDEVGQI
+919 LCENTDEVGQI

-935 DRFGKIDD
+935 DRFGKVDD

-962 ILKLSNFNQN
+962 IIKLSNFNQN
-972 ITLTYSDEKK
+972 ITITYSGEKK

-1003 RAQISLKQR
+1003 RAQISLKRR

>member
-27 SELAKEVIS
+27 AKLAKEVIS
-36 YFKPNTK
+36 YFKPNIK
-43 AILFPEFRAKK
+43 AVLFPEFRAKK

-84 AIIIAPISALL
+84 TIIIAPISALL

-146 IVDIYAP
+146 IVDIYIP

-171 EFDPTTQ
+171 ELDPTTQ

-227 FLGEKANDL
+227 FLEEKAQDL
-236 LHAYK
+236 L
-241 SVISPKAL
+241 SVYQSIISPRAL
-249 EEIQELASLNELDCE
+249 EEIQELASLNELDYE
-264 RFKSLKVL
+264 RFKFLKVL

-293 LHSNHKITLLAPNKT
+293 LHSHHKITLLAPNKT
-308 ILDNVLGTIKKSN
+308 ILDNAVSALDAG
-321 MDNVLGTIE
+321 
-330 KSNMECVIAPFV
+330 NMECVIAPFV

-371 NELNPGEWVVHDDY
+371 NELNAGEWVVHDDY

-544 NGFQSVLVVPTTLL
+544 NGFQSTLVVPTTLL

-594 ELGLI
+594 ELGQV

-657 MALSQIKS
+657 MALSQIKG

-695 YRELRR
+695 HRELRR

-972 ITLTYSDEKK
+972 ITLTYNDEHK

-1003 RAQISLKQR
+1003 RAQISLKRR

>member
-8 RALNKGFDYQILAC
+8 GALNKGFDYQILAC

-190 PPTLFSLDEP
+190 PPTLFSLNEQ

-249 EEIQELASLNELDCE
+249 EEIQELASLNELDNE
-264 RFKSLKVL
+264 RFKFLKVL
-272 ENAQGYE
+272 ENPQGCE
-279 DLEIHAHALEGFIA
+279 DLEIHAHALESFIA
-293 LHSNHKITLLAPNKT
+293 LHSNRKITLLAPNKT
-308 ILDNVLGTIKKSN
+308 ILDNAISAL
-321 MDNVLGTIE
+321 E
-330 KSNMECVIAPFV
+330 KSHIECVIAPFV

-371 NELNPGEWVVHDDY
+371 NELNAGEWVVHDDY

-408 AYLGEDKLLLPVENL
+408 AYWGEDKLLLPVENL

-436 PVKDRLGKGSFLKLK
+436 PIKDRLGKGSFLKLK
-451 AKVRTKLLE
+451 AKVKTKLLE
-460 IAGKIIELAAER
+460 IASKIIELAAER

-491 SHAGF
+491 THAGF

-544 NGFQSVLVVPTTLL
+544 NGFQSALVVPTTLL

-565 LRARFENFGVK
+565 LRARFENFGIK

-599 DVLVGTHAILGAKF
+599 DVLVGTHAVLGAKF

-657 MALSQIKS
+657 MALSQIKG
-665 ISSLKTPPTDR
+665 ISSLKIPPTDR

-695 YRELRR
+695 HRELRR

-716 KVKTKLEN
+716 KIKTKLEN

-737 INANKSEEIM
+737 INAHESEEIM

-890 EIQLGVSAFLNPELI
+890 EIQLSVSAFLNPELI

-919 LCENVDEVGQI
+919 LCENIDEVGQI

-962 ILKLSNFNQN
+962 IIKLSNFNQN
-972 ITLTYSDEKK
+972 ITITYSDEKK

-1003 RAQISLKQR
+1003 RAQISLKRH

>member
-8 RALNKGFDYQILAC
+8 KALNKGFDYQILAC

-27 SELAKEVIS
+27 SKLAKEVIN

-64 FLQLLGGLREFYQA
+64 FLQLLGALREFYQA

-84 AIIIAPISALL
+84 VIIIAPISALL

-106 FKITLLEKYNL
+106 FKITLLGKYNL

-171 EFDPTTQ
+171 ELDPTTQ

-190 PPTLFSLDEP
+190 PPTLFSLDES

-227 FLGEKANDL
+227 FLGEKAQDL
-236 LHAYK
+236 LSVYK
-241 SVISPKAL
+241 SIISPRAL
-249 EEIQELASLNELDCE
+249 EEIQELASLNELDYE
-264 RFKSLKVL
+264 RFKLLKVL

-308 ILDNVLGTIKKSN
+308 ILDNVLGA
-321 MDNVLGTIE
+321 LE
-330 KSNMECVIAPFV
+330 KSSMECVIAPFV
-342 LNFKTPDGIFISLNS
+342 LNFKTPDRIFISLNS
-357 FERKKKRQKSKLAL
+357 FERKKKHKKSKLAL

-385 GVGVFSQLVQHSVLG
+385 GVGVFSQLIQHSVLG

-423 HLIARYVAQSDSV
+423 HLIARYVVQSDSV
-436 PVKDRLGKGSFLKLK
+436 PAKDRLGKGSFLKLK
-451 AKVRTKLLE
+451 AKVKTKLLE

-478 KMDTHLAELEVFK
+478 KMDVHLAELEVFK

-505 IAEISKDLSSK
+505 IAEISKDLSSH

-544 NGFQSVLVVPTTLL
+544 NGFQSALVVPTTLL

-582 YASEKNKLLKAV
+582 YVKTSEKNKLLKAV
-594 ELGLI
+594 ELGQVDALI
-599 DVLVGTHAILGAKF
+599 GTHAILGAKF

-657 MALSQIKS
+657 MALSQIKG

-716 KVKTKLEN
+716 KVKTKLEE

-737 INANKSEEIM
+737 INASESEEIM

-962 ILKLSNFNQN
+962 IIKLSNFNQN
-972 ITLTYSDEKK
+972 ITLTYNDEKK

-1003 RAQISLKQR
+1003 RAQISLKRR

>member
-27 SELAKEVIS
+27 SELAKEIIS
-36 YFKPNTK
+36 YFKPNIK

-64 FLQLLGGLREFYQA
+64 FLQLLGGLRGFYQA

-84 AIIIAPISALL
+84 VIIIAPISALL

-127 GYEILDLVEV
+127 GYEMLDLVEV

-146 IVDIYAP
+146 IVDIYVP

-227 FLGEKANDL
+227 FLGEKAQDL
-236 LHAYK
+236 LSAYK
-241 SVISPKAL
+241 SIISPRAL
-249 EEIQELASLNELDCE
+249 EEIQELASLNELDDE
-264 RFKSLKVL
+264 RFKLLKVL

-279 DLEIHAHALEGFIA
+279 DLEIHAHALESFIA

-308 ILDNVLGTIKKSN
+308 ILDNVLGTI
-321 MDNVLGTIE
+321 E
-330 KSNMECVIAPFV
+330 KSSMECVIAPFV

-371 NELNPGEWVVHDDY
+371 NELNAGEWVVHDDY

-451 AKVRTKLLE
+451 AKIRTKLLE

-478 KMDTHLAELEVFK
+478 KMDVHLAELEVFK

-505 IAEISKDLSSK
+505 IAEISKDLSSH

-544 NGFQSVLVVPTTLL
+544 NGFQSTLVVPTTLL

-582 YASEKNKLLKAV
+582 YVSEKNKLLKAV
-594 ELGLI
+594 ELGQVDALI
-599 DVLVGTHAILGAKF
+599 GTHAILGAKF
-613 KNLGLVVVDEEH
+613 KNLGLMVVDEEH

-657 MALSQIKS
+657 MALSQIKG

-695 YRELRR
+695 HRELRR

-737 INANKSEEIM
+737 INANESEEIM
-747 LEFAKGNYQVL
+747 LEFVKGNYQVL

-935 DRFGKIDD
+935 DRFGKVDD

-962 ILKLSNFNQN
+962 IIKLSNFNQN
-972 ITLTYSDEKK
+972 ITLTYSDEHK

-1003 RAQISLKQR
+1003 RAQISLKRR

>member
-8 RALNKGFDYQILAC
+8 GALNKGFDYQILAC

-43 AILFPEFRAKK
+43 VILFPEFRAKK

-64 FLQLLGGLREFYQA
+64 FLQLLGGLREFYQV

-153 NSKAYRLSFFDT
+153 NSKAYRLSFFDM

-190 PPTLFSLDEP
+190 PPTLFSLNEQ
-200 SYKDLKTKV
+200 SYKDLKAKV

-241 SVISPKAL
+241 SVISPRAL
-249 EEIQELASLNELDCE
+249 EEIQELASLNELDGE
-264 RFKSLKVL
+264 RFKFLKVL
-272 ENAQGYE
+272 ENPQGYE
-279 DLEIHAHALEGFIA
+279 DLEIHMHALESFIA
-293 LHSNHKITLLAPNKT
+293 LHSNRKITLLAPNKT
-308 ILDNVLGTIKKSN
+308 ILDNAISAL
-321 MDNVLGTIE
+321 E
-330 KSNMECVIAPFV
+330 KSHIECVIAPFV

-371 NELNPGEWVVHDDY
+371 NELNAGEWVVHDDY

-408 AYLGEDKLLLPVENL
+408 AYWGEDKLLLPVENL

-436 PVKDRLGKGSFLKLK
+436 PIKDRLGKGSFLKLK
-451 AKVRTKLLE
+451 AKVKTKLLE

-505 IAEISKDLSSK
+505 IAEILKDLSSK

-544 NGFQSVLVVPTTLL
+544 NGFQSALVVPTTLL

-565 LRARFENFGVK
+565 LRVRFENFGVK

-599 DVLVGTHAILGAKF
+599 DVLVGTHAIFCTKF
-613 KNLGLVVVDEEH
+613 KDLGLVVVDEEH

-657 MALSQIKS
+657 MALSQIKG
-665 ISSLKTPPTDR
+665 ISSLKIPPTDR

-688 ELLKEII
+688 GLLKEII
-695 YRELRR
+695 HRELRR

-716 KVKTKLEN
+716 KVKTKLED

-737 INANKSEEIM
+737 ISAHESEEIM

-890 EIQLGVSAFLNPELI
+890 EIQLSVSAFLNPELI
-905 ASDSLRLDLYRRLS
+905 GSDNLRLDLYRRLS
-919 LCENVDEVGQI
+919 LCENTDEVGQI

-962 ILKLSNFNQN
+962 IIKLSSFNQN
-972 ITLTYSDEKK
+972 ITITYSDEKK

-1003 RAQISLKQR
+1003 RAQISLKRH

>member
-22 KDFKE
+22 NDFKE

-36 YFKPNTK
+36 YFRPNIK

-127 GYEILDLVEV
+127 GYEIVDLVEV

-178 MSLKEDLLEIEI
+178 MSLKEDWLEIEI

-200 SYKDLKTKV
+200 SYKDLKAKV
-209 EQSPLNSFSKD
+209 EQSPFNSFSKD
-220 LTSFGLW
+220 LISFGLW
-227 FLGEKANDL
+227 FLEEKANDL

-264 RFKSLKVL
+264 RFKLLKVL
-272 ENAQGYE
+272 ENPQGYE

-293 LHSNHKITLLAPNKT
+293 LHSNRKITLLAPNKT
-308 ILDNVLGTIKKSN
+308 ILDNAISAIERSN
-321 MDNVLGTIE
+321 I
-330 KSNMECVIAPFV
+330 ECVIAPFV

-408 AYLGEDKLLLPVENL
+408 AYFGEDKLLLPVENL

-436 PVKDRLGKGSFLKLK
+436 PIKDRLGKGSFLKLK
-451 AKVRTKLLE
+451 AKVRAKLLE
-460 IAGKIIELAAER
+460 IASKIIELAAER

-544 NGFQSVLVVPTTLL
+544 NGFQSALVVPTTLL

-582 YASEKNKLLKAV
+582 YASGKNKLLKAV

-599 DVLVGTHAILGAKF
+599 DVLVGTHAVLGAKF

-657 MALSQIKS
+657 MALSQIKG

-716 KVKTKLEN
+716 KVKTKLEE

-737 INANKSEEIM
+737 INANESEEIM

-865 ALYTRMLEDA
+865 VLYTRMLEDA

-919 LCENVDEVGQI
+919 LCENTDEVGQI

-962 ILKLSNFNQN
+962 IIKLSNFNQN
-972 ITLTYSDEKK
+972 ITITYSGEKK
-982 ESLKAPSKDDNDILE
+982 EGLKAPSKDDNDILE

-1003 RAQISLKQR
+1003 RAQISLKRR

>member
-27 SELAKEVIS
+27 SKLAKEVIS
-36 YFKPNTK
+36 YFKPNIK

-84 AIIIAPISALL
+84 VIIIAPISALL

-146 IVDIYAP
+146 IVDIYVP

-171 EFDPTTQ
+171 ELDPTTQ

-200 SYKDLKTKV
+200 SYKNLKTKV

-227 FLGEKANDL
+227 FLEEKANDL

-241 SVISPKAL
+241 SIISPKAL

-264 RFKSLKVL
+264 RFKFLEVL

-293 LHSNHKITLLAPNKT
+293 LHSNRKITLLAPNKT
-308 ILDNVLGTIKKSN
+308 MLDNAISA
-321 MDNVLGTIE
+321 IE
-330 KSNMECVIAPFV
+330 KSSIECVIAPFV

-436 PVKDRLGKGSFLKLK
+436 PVKDRLGKGIFLKLK

-478 KMDTHLAELEVFK
+478 KMDVHLAELEVFK

-529 GKTEVAMHAIFCAFL
+529 GKTEVAMHAIFCTFL
-544 NGFQSVLVVPTTLL
+544 NGFQSALVVPTTLL

-582 YASEKNKLLKAV
+582 YVSEKNKLLKAV
-594 ELGLI
+594 ELGQVDALI
-599 DVLVGTHAILGAKF
+599 GTHAILGAKF
-613 KNLGLVVVDEEH
+613 KNLGLMVVDEEH

-657 MALSQIKS
+657 MALSQIKG

-695 YRELRR
+695 HRELRR

-716 KVKTKLEN
+716 KVKTKLEE

-737 INANKSEEIM
+737 INANESEEIM

-962 ILKLSNFNQN
+962 IVKLSNFNQN
-972 ITLTYSDEKK
+972 ITLTYNDEHK

-1003 RAQISLKQR
+1003 RAQISLKWR

>member
-36 YFKPNTK
+36 YFKPNIK

-95 HPLPKKELLES
+95 HPLPEKELLES

-153 NSKAYRLSFFDT
+153 NSKAYRLSFFDM

-190 PPTLFSLDEP
+190 PPTLFSLNEQ

-249 EEIQELASLNELDCE
+249 EEIQELTSLNELDNE
-264 RFKSLKVL
+264 RFKFLKVL
-272 ENAQGYE
+272 ENPQGYE
-279 DLEIHAHALEGFIA
+279 DLEIHAHALESFIA
-293 LHSNHKITLLAPNKT
+293 LHSNRKITLLAPNKT
-308 ILDNVLGTIKKSN
+308 ILDNAINAL
-321 MDNVLGTIE
+321 E
-330 KSNMECVIAPFV
+330 KSHIECVIAPFV

-371 NELNPGEWVVHDDY
+371 NELNAGEWVVHDDY

-408 AYLGEDKLLLPVENL
+408 AYFGEDKLLLPVENL

-436 PVKDRLGKGSFLKLK
+436 PTKDRLGKGSFLKLK
-451 AKVRTKLLE
+451 AKVKTKLLE

-478 KMDTHLAELEVFK
+478 KMDTHLAELEIFK

-544 NGFQSVLVVPTTLL
+544 NGFQSALVVPTTLL

-657 MALSQIKS
+657 MALSQIKG
-665 ISSLKTPPTDR
+665 ISSLKIPPTDR

-695 YRELRR
+695 HRELRR

-716 KVKTKLEN
+716 KVKTKLED

-737 INANKSEEIM
+737 INAHESEEIM

-890 EIQLGVSAFLNPELI
+890 EIQLSVSAFLNPELI
-905 ASDSLRLDLYRRLS
+905 GSDSLRLDLYRRLS
-919 LCENVDEVGQI
+919 LCENTDEVGQI

-957 ANQLG
+957 ANQLD
-962 ILKLSNFNQN
+962 IIKLSNFNQN
-972 ITLTYSDEKK
+972 ITITYSDEKK

-1003 RAQISLKQR
+1003 RAQISLKRH

>member
-8 RALNKGFDYQILAC
+8 GALNKGFDYQILAC

-153 NSKAYRLSFFDT
+153 NSKAYRLSFFDMG
-165 ECESIK
+165 CESIK

-178 MSLKEDLLEIEI
+178 MSLKEDLLEVEI
-190 PPTLFSLDEP
+190 PPTLFSLNEQ

-241 SVISPKAL
+241 SVISPRAL
-249 EEIQELASLNELDCE
+249 EEIQELASLNELDSE
-264 RFKSLKVL
+264 RFKFLKVL
-272 ENAQGYE
+272 ENPQGYE
-279 DLEIHAHALEGFIA
+279 DLEIHAHALESFIA
-293 LHSNHKITLLAPNKT
+293 LHSNRKITLLTPNKT
-308 ILDNVLGTIKKSN
+308 ILDNAISAL
-321 MDNVLGTIE
+321 E
-330 KSNMECVIAPFV
+330 KSHIECVIAPFV

-371 NELNPGEWVVHDDY
+371 NELNTGEWVVHDDY

-408 AYLGEDKLLLPVENL
+408 AYWGEDKLLLPVENL

-436 PVKDRLGKGSFLKLK
+436 PIKDRLGKGSFLKLK
-451 AKVRTKLLE
+451 AKVKTKLLE

-478 KMDTHLAELEVFK
+478 KMDTHLAELEIFK

-544 NGFQSVLVVPTTLL
+544 NGFQSALVVPTTLL

-576 VARLDR
+576 VACLDR

-657 MALSQIKS
+657 MALSQIKG
-665 ISSLKTPPTDR
+665 ISSLKIPPTDR

-695 YRELRR
+695 HRELRR

-716 KVKTKLEN
+716 KVKTKLED

-737 INANKSEEIM
+737 INAHESEETM

-771 NANTIIIDN
+771 NANTIVIDN

-890 EIQLGVSAFLNPELI
+890 EIQLSVSAFLNPELI

-919 LCENVDEVGQI
+919 LCENIDEVGQI

-962 ILKLSNFNQN
+962 IIKLSNFNQN
-972 ITLTYSDEKK
+972 ITITYSDEKK

-1003 RAQISLKQR
+1003 RAQISLKRH

>member
-8 RALNKGFDYQILAC
+8 GALNKGFDYQILAC

-190 PPTLFSLDEP
+190 PPTLFSLNEQ
-200 SYKDLKTKV
+200 SYKDLKAKV

-241 SVISPKAL
+241 SVISPRAL
-249 EEIQELASLNELDCE
+249 EEIQELASLNELDWE
-264 RFKSLKVL
+264 RFKFLKVL
-272 ENAQGYE
+272 ENPQGYE
-279 DLEIHAHALEGFIA
+279 DLEIHAHALESFIA
-293 LHSNHKITLLAPNKT
+293 LHSNRKITLLAPNKT
-308 ILDNVLGTIKKSN
+308 ILDNTISA
-321 MDNVLGTIE
+321 LE
-330 KSNMECVIAPFV
+330 KSHIECVIAPFV

-371 NELNPGEWVVHDDY
+371 NELNAGEWVVHDDY

-408 AYLGEDKLLLPVENL
+408 AYWGEDKLLLPVENL

-436 PVKDRLGKGSFLKLK
+436 PIKDRLGKGSFLKLK
-451 AKVRTKLLE
+451 AKVKTKLLE
-460 IAGKIIELAAER
+460 IASKIIELAAER

-491 SHAGF
+491 THAGF

-529 GKTEVAMHAIFCAFL
+529 GKTEVAMHAIFCTFL
-544 NGFQSVLVVPTTLL
+544 NGFQSALVVPTTLL

-657 MALSQIKS
+657 MALSQIKG
-665 ISSLKTPPTDR
+665 ISSLKIPPTDR

-695 YRELRR
+695 HRELRR

-716 KVKTKLEN
+716 KVKTKLED

-737 INANKSEEIM
+737 ISASESEEIM

-890 EIQLGVSAFLNPELI
+890 EIQLSVSAFLNPELI
-905 ASDSLRLDLYRRLS
+905 GSDSLRLDLYRRLS
-919 LCENVDEVGQI
+919 LCENTDEVGQI

-962 ILKLSNFNQN
+962 IIKLSNFNQN
-972 ITLTYSDEKK
+972 ITITYSDEKK

-1003 RAQISLKQR
+1003 RAQISLKRC

>member
-27 SELAKEVIS
+27 SKLAKEVIS
-36 YFKPNTK
+36 YFKPNIK
-43 AILFPEFRAKK
+43 AILFPEFRTKK

-84 AIIIAPISALL
+84 TIVIAPISALL

-227 FLGEKANDL
+227 FLGEKAQDL
-236 LHAYK
+236 LSVYK
-241 SVISPKAL
+241 SVISPRAL
-249 EEIQELASLNELDCE
+249 EEIQELASLNELNYE

-308 ILDNVLGTIKKSN
+308 ILDNVLGTI
-321 MDNVLGTIE
+321 E
-330 KSNMECVIAPFV
+330 KSSMECVIAPFV

-423 HLIARYVAQSDSV
+423 HLIARYVVQSDSV
-436 PVKDRLGKGSFLKLK
+436 PAKDRLGKGSFLKLK
-451 AKVRTKLLE
+451 AKVRAKLLE
-460 IAGKIIELAAER
+460 IASKIIELAAER

-478 KMDTHLAELEVFK
+478 KMDVHLAELEVFK

-505 IAEISKDLSSK
+505 IAEISRDLSSH

-529 GKTEVAMHAIFCAFL
+529 GKTEVAMHAIFCTFL
-544 NGFQSVLVVPTTLL
+544 NGFQSALVVPTTLL

-594 ELGLI
+594 ELGQVDALI
-599 DVLVGTHAILGAKF
+599 GTHAILGAKF

-657 MALSQIKS
+657 MALSQIKG

-695 YRELRR
+695 HRELRR

-737 INANKSEEIM
+737 INANESEEIM

-972 ITLTYSDEKK
+972 ITLTYNDEHK

-1003 RAQISLKQR
+1003 RAQISLKRR

>member
-8 RALNKGFDYQILAC
+8 GALNKGFDYQILAC

-43 AILFPEFRAKK
+43 AILFPEFRAKE

-84 AIIIAPISALL
+84 AIIIAPISTLL

-106 FKITLLEKYNL
+106 FKITLLEEYNL

-153 NSKAYRLSFFDT
+153 NSKAYRLSFFDM

-178 MSLKEDLLEIEI
+178 MSLKEDLLEVEI
-190 PPTLFSLDEP
+190 PPTLFSLNEQ

-227 FLGEKANDL
+227 FLGEKAQDL
-236 LHAYK
+236 LSVYK
-241 SVISPKAL
+241 SVISPRAL
-249 EEIQELASLNELDCE
+249 EEIQELASLNELDYE
-264 RFKSLKVL
+264 RFKFLEVL

-293 LHSNHKITLLAPNKT
+293 LHSHHKITLLAPNKT
-308 ILDNVLGTIKKSN
+308 ILDNVLGTI
-321 MDNVLGTIE
+321 E
-330 KSNMECVIAPFV
+330 KSSIQCVIAPFV

-385 GVGVFSQLVQHSVLG
+385 GVGVFSQLVQHSILG

-436 PVKDRLGKGSFLKLK
+436 PAKDRLGKGSFLKLK

-544 NGFQSVLVVPTTLL
+544 NGFQSALVVPTTLL

-582 YASEKNKLLKAV
+582 YAREKNKLLKAV

-657 MALSQIKS
+657 MALSQIKG
-665 ISSLKTPPTDR
+665 ISSLKIPPTDR

-695 YRELRR
+695 HRELRR

-716 KVKTKLEN
+716 KVKTKLED

-737 INANKSEEIM
+737 INANESEEIM

-837 IAYHDL
+837 VAYHDL

-890 EIQLGVSAFLNPELI
+890 EIQLSVSAFLNPELI

-919 LCENVDEVGQI
+919 LCENTDEVGQI

-962 ILKLSNFNQN
+962 IIKLSNFNQN
-972 ITLTYSDEKK
+972 ITITYGDEKK

-1003 RAQISLKQR
+1003 RAQISLKWR